1 MKKNE
6 TKNKFKKIIDYFKD
20 NDVRVRKLPT
30 SDKNIIAYKFV
41 RSGFY
46 SHLTKITTKSGS
58 RYNWHIR
65 DTSTQKIIAKG
76 TSLSKFKTTSET
88 VFF

>member
-6 TKNKFKKIIDYFKD
+6 TKNKLKKTIEYFKN

-30 SDKNIIAYKFV
+30 SDESIIAYKFV

-58 RYNWHIR
+58 RYKWYIR
-65 DTSTQKIIAKG
+65 DTSTQQIIAKG
-76 TSLSKFKTTSET
+76 TSLSKFKATSET